1 MDEFEGDY
9 LLTDNEWDEL
19 VWVWKRTEAP
29 KGCKVEIIQ
38 GLVTVAPYSAVAHH
52 RMSEPLQ
59 RHLYEVIPDAWGV
72 YQQLALTVPSRL
84 ELYVPDLAVV
94 PEETLRDGDEY
105 IASTDVAELVME
117 ITSATTARTD
127 RITKAAGYA
136 EAGVPL
142 CLLADR
148 PAPSGPT
155 VTLYGEPEDGA
166 YRVLASAQ
174 FGSPVEL
181 PAPFRLTFTVD

>member
-1 MDEFEGDY
+1 MDEFEGDC

-19 VWVWKRTEAP
+19 LWAWGQTDAP

-52 RMSEPLQ
+52 RMPEPLQ
-59 RHLYEVIPDAWGV
+59 RHLYEVIPDSWGV
-72 YQQLALTVPSRL
+72 HHQLALAVPSRL
-84 ELYVPDLAVV
+84 ELCVPDLAVV
-94 PEETLRDGDEY
+94 PEEALRGGDEC
-105 IASTDVAELVME
+105 IASADVAELVME

-142 CLLADR
+142 YLLADR
-148 PAPSGPT
+148 LAPSGPT
-155 VTLYGEPEDGA
+155 VTLYGEPEDGT
-166 YRVLASAQ
+166 YRVLVSAP
-174 FGSPVEL
+174 FGLPVEL